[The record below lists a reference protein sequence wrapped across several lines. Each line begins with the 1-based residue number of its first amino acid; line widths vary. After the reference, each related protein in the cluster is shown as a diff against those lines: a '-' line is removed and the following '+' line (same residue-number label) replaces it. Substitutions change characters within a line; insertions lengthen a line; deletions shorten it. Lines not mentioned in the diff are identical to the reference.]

1 MKEKNMSKT
10 NQQGS
15 YMSSRFPTEV
25 VEIIPTG
32 YGKCR
37 FKRTIIPTDYGED
50 VESKEEKK
58 K

>member
-10 NQQGS
+10 NPQES
-15 YMSSRFPTEV
+15 SMSSRFPTEV

-37 FKRTIIPTDYGED
+37 FKRTIIPTEYGRD
-50 VESKEEKK
+50 VVSKEDKK
-58 K
+58 

>member
-15 YMSSRFPTEV
+15 SMSSRFPTEV

-37 FKRTIIPTDYGED
+37 FKRTIIPTECGKD

-58 K
+58 

>member
-1 MKEKNMSKT
+1 MIEKNMSKT

-15 YMSSRFPTEV
+15 SMSSRFPTEII
-25 VEIIPTG
+25 EIIPTG

-37 FKRTIIPTDYGED
+37 FKRKIIPGEIRKK

-58 K
+58 

>member
-10 NQQGS
+10 NQQVS
-15 YMSSRFPTEV
+15 SMSSRFPTEV

-37 FKRTIIPTDYGED
+37 FKRSIIPTEYGYD
-50 VESKEEKK
+50 VESKEDKK
-58 K
+58 

>member
-15 YMSSRFPTEV
+15 SMSSRFPTEV

-32 YGKCR
+32 YGQCSI
-37 FKRTIIPTDYGED
+37 KRTIIPAECGKD
-50 VESKEEKK
+50 VESKEGKK
-58 K
+58 